1 MNKVTTLFNKLFLT
15 NNNKLQTAEPAESN
29 LPRGGKV
36 GDVLPLFKV
45 RDQMGKKITSE
56 KITGSITKLIFLSDT
71 CGFCFEVLQYLA
83 NKPSIKNYL
92 VIKSAEDT
100 YLKAG
105 HKDLHYMFPI
115 IRATEVVDLFEIKRV
130 PTILTLGP
138 TGIIERIDEVAEIED
153 LFIYLEN

>member
-1 MNKVTTLFNKLFLT
+1 MIKVTTLFNKLFLT
-15 NNNKLQTAEPAESN
+15 KNVKIQVSKPAESN
-29 LPRGGKV
+29 LLRGGEV

-71 CGFCFEVLQYLA
+71 CGFCFEVLQHLA
-83 NKPSIKNYL
+83 NKPSIKNHL
-92 VIKSAEDT
+92 VFKSDEDT
-100 YLKAG
+100 YLKTG
-105 HKDLHYMFPI
+105 HKDFHFMFPI
-115 IRATEVVDLFEIKRV
+115 VRSTEVVDLFGVKRV

-153 LFIYLEN
+153 LFICLES